1 MLYSDGF
8 GQRPGCPPLGGPDSS
23 PDNRLMQIDL
33 KPDGSLL
40 VIMAIFIANY
50 FVVRRFF
57 LEPVN
62 RVLNER
68 EQELRSAEA
77 IYEESMNRFHEA
89 TSEMEAR
96 IQEARRRG
104 AEVRE
109 ARRQEA
115 ARVRAELLEKTRGEA
130 EATARRAEADLQ
142 RDVTT
147 ARQKIVHD
155 SDALARLAAEKILGR
170 DLA

>member
-1 MLYSDGF
+1 
-8 GQRPGCPPLGGPDSS
+8 
-23 PDNRLMQIDL
+23 MQINL
-33 KPDGSLL
+33 TPDWSLL
-40 VIMAIFIANY
+40 MIMAIFIANY

-68 EQELRSAEA
+68 EQDLRSAEA
-77 IYEESMNRFHEA
+77 IYEESMNRFHDA
-89 TSEMEAR
+89 TSEVEAK

-115 ARVRAELLEKTRGEA
+115 AKYRSELLEKTRGEA
-130 EATARRAEADLQ
+130 EAASQSAEAELQSDVKTARER
-142 RDVTT
+142 
-147 ARQKIVHD
+147 IVRE

-170 DLA
+170 TIA

>member
-1 MLYSDGF
+1 
-8 GQRPGCPPLGGPDSS
+8 
-23 PDNRLMQIDL
+23 MQIDL
-33 KPDGSLL
+33 KPDWSLL

-57 LEPVN
+57 LEPIN

-68 EQELRSAEA
+68 EQDLRSAA
-77 IYEESMNRFHEA
+77 AVYEESMNRFHEA
-89 TSEMEAR
+89 TSEMETK

-115 ARVRAELLEKTRGEA
+115 ARYRAELLEKTRGEA
-130 EATARRAEADLQ
+130 EATAQTAEADLQ
-142 RDVTT
+142 KDVST
-147 ARQKIVHD
+147 ARERIVRE

-170 DLA
+170 NIA

>member
-1 MLYSDGF
+1 
-8 GQRPGCPPLGGPDSS
+8 
-23 PDNRLMQIDL
+23 MQIDL
-33 KPDGSLL
+33 KPDWSLL
-40 VIMAIFIANY
+40 MIMAIFVANY

-68 EQELRSAEA
+68 QQDLQSAEA
-77 IYEESMNRFHEA
+77 VYEESMNRFHEA
-89 TSEMEAR
+89 TSEMEAK

-104 AEVRE
+104 VEVRE

-115 ARVRAELLEKTRGEA
+115 AKYRSELLDKTRGEA
-130 EATARRAEADLQ
+130 EAAAESAEADLKK
-142 RDVTT
+142 DVET
-147 ARQKIVHD
+147 AREKIVRE

-170 DLA
+170 NIA

>member
-1 MLYSDGF
+1 
-8 GQRPGCPPLGGPDSS
+8 
-23 PDNRLMQIDL
+23 MQINL
-33 KPDGSLL
+33 TPDWSLL
-40 VIMAIFIANY
+40 MIMAIFIANY

-68 EQELRSAEA
+68 EQDLRSAEA
-77 IYEESMNRFHEA
+77 IYEESMNRFHDA
-89 TSEMEAR
+89 TSEVEAK

-109 ARRQEA
+109 ARRLEA
-115 ARVRAELLEKTRGEA
+115 AKYRSELLEKTRGEA
-130 EATARRAEADLQ
+130 EAASQSAEAELQSDVKTARER
-142 RDVTT
+142 
-147 ARQKIVHD
+147 IVRE

-170 DLA
+170 TIA